1 MDIQYER
8 NEVDFRR
15 GRFRVR
21 GDVLEIFPPGSTDHV
36 LRVEF
41 FGDEIERLT
50 EVDYLTGEIIGART
64 HAAIFPA
71 NHYATT
77 RDKMLRAV
85 GSIEQELEDRL
96 RELKAQDRLLEAQ
109 RLEQRTRYDLEM
121 LQEIGFCQ
129 GIENYSRHIS
139 GREPGSPPYTLLD
152 YFPEDML
159 VIIDESH
166 VTIPQIGSMYNGD
179 RSRKESLV
187 EYGFRLSS
195 AFDNRPLTFAEFESK
210 VKHDPMSVPRPEGM
224 KGNTTAGRRADNHTN
239 RAGRPGGRRA
249 TGKKAR

>member
-1 MDIQYER
+1 
-8 NEVDFRR
+8 
-15 GRFRVR
+15 
-21 GDVLEIFPPGSTDHV
+21 
-36 LRVEF
+36 VEF
-41 FGDEIERLT
+41 FGDEIERIS
-50 EVDYLTGEIIGART
+50 EVDYLTGEIIGLRT

-77 RDKMLRAV
+77 RDKMLKAV
-85 GSIEQELEDRL
+85 ASIEQELDERL
-96 RELKAQDRLLEAQ
+96 RELKDQGKLLEAQ

-139 GREPGSPPYTLLD
+139 GRTPGSPPYTLMD

-166 VTIPQIGSMYNGD
+166 VSIPQIGSMYNGD

-187 EYGFRLSS
+187 EYGFRLPS
-195 AFDNRPLTFAEFESK
+195 AYDNRPLRFDEFERK
-210 VKHDPMSVPRPEGM
+210 VRTGHICQCDAGDSM
-224 KGNTTAGRRADNHTN
+224 KKSIRSRSLS
-239 RAGRPGGRRA
+239 R
-249 TGKKAR
+249 